1 MADNTQ
7 KLIELFRANRPDLSS
22 LNDNQV
28 TQILQKARPELFPKP
43 QDNSLQLLKQNPSKE
58 EQAQIES
65 IGINLPN
72 KIEGV
77 KQPQYY
83 FTAAADEPPKQEDDG
98 FLDGLRESWSQSKQR
113 IQFFKENPERAEDI
127 KGQATAYQFEPI
139 LTYLDPKEEDP
150 ITRRVAKELV
160 MLTGVAPLMSMT
172 IAEDPIKGIA
182 EMGRVMSDMATDWLK
197 LVDPDKREE
206 GWNEIKR
213 SPLFHATF
221 LSGVNKARKASKV
234 KSQKSNVIKEIDK
247 EIKEFTD
254 TAEQVVKDNP
264 QFAETLQQ
272 IARDK
277 VKNTEFNQLVKERFK
292 MRPKPLE
299 TSSPTPKIL
308 LKYKKSIT
316 LGRNTL
322 NESIESS
329 RNTFKKDLKSGKTTE
344 AEIVRRGTESYN
356 RSQASLKRFEKNPL
370 AHMESKLQ
378 SLNRLQ
384 SESRIDFTKDIANV
398 KSLIAEFKKTST
410 KQPMQAPKTSPKIEK
425 INAEIVNLQETLKS
439 QQLQLSNQNL
449 TGTQRQQI
457 NKSIGKIEEL
467 IEDNRIKGQQLGY
480 DVKIDITPS
489 DRPEY
494 FTNRKPGQV
503 LSQQQLDK
511 LYLDSSSDIIL
522 LPESKGLHEKAQ
534 KFYEQSF
541 KEMEGFNKRSWEDL
555 KKSLVAKTVDVSGNV
570 KKAVREKGALGEQ
583 AAMLHDLA
591 LGSNSKSVM
600 LFEDAAKNIFN
611 GLTKQER
618 KLLDT
623 IIEARRSITIQE
635 YKPNYKAGGGYQSNT
650 ALLKVMKENDPRKFE
665 KLNARADSFFNEMRV
680 NLKELYDNG
689 LINEKTFNLLKD
701 KDYTRKEFIDYVDP
715 VITYSSGGKKIS
727 VASSGLKRLEEGSAK
742 TVNLDQAGKLFRNIN
757 MVQSRIAKNKANIA
771 MRDMIRENPK
781 NGIAI
786 EVKAGEKPPVGYSPI
801 SYFEKGKKKEF
812 YLENSLANEW
822 VLADPAATNSLANFI
837 GWASGTKMLKAMAT
851 GYNPEFAITN
861 MLRDIPY
868 MWMTTTE
875 YSPHLPK
882 FALQLGRDLTSTAK
896 DAFSRSGRYRD
907 YVMEGG
913 GMEFL
918 THQGGLGKF
927 YKPTGKVTNALEA
940 FKEVAKYA
948 GETSEVWVR
957 LALRERAL
965 RNGKSPLKATYE
977 ARNYLDFAQGGSWI
991 KALDTASP
999 YLNASTQAT
1008 RGLLRAPG
1016 KDPKAFATKTAW
1028 IGATAS
1034 SLWFANNAVNPEAY
1048 EEIDERIRNDNW
1060 IITTPFFYKDE
1071 RGNKRYMYYRLPK
1084 DQGQRVIAS
1093 STDALLDYTYNNKVP
1108 SDQVLKGLKDLASVI
1123 PVDDPLPPLLDA
1135 YLGYTHNVDFFRSK
1149 PIFDDKGRPVE
1160 PSAEFN
1166 RNTGQAFV
1174 DFGEA
1179 TDMSPART
1187 EYAVKQFTTNRNIW
1201 TDLVGGG
1208 YKMLTEGQDEEATE
1222 EFTREMLNKIPGAR
1236 RFISFT
1242 NPYKRDKDL
1251 KRTIVEQNTKDKVR
1265 REFGDNIWQQFRAG
1279 EMTKS
1284 EVRKA
1289 IAESNYS
1296 SEDKGKILKRFIFSA
1311 QTRNVRNPGFFYDGK
1326 DLNPVS
1332 RADYFFRKYEK
1343 ANKEERK
1350 ILVKEMNS
1358 VQGFTSKKFIQRWNT
1373 LTKQYLEQNTP

>member
-1 MADNTQ
+1 M
-7 KLIELFRANRPDLSS
+7 
-22 LNDNQV
+22 
-28 TQILQKARPELFPKP
+28 
-43 QDNSLQLLKQNPSKE
+43 
-58 EQAQIES
+58 
-65 IGINLPN
+65 NLPN

-160 MLTGVAPLMSMT
+160 MLTTVAPLMSMT

-182 EMGRVMSDMATDWLK
+182 EMGTVISDMATDWLK

-221 LSGVNKARKASKV
+221 LSGVNKARKASKS
-234 KSQKSNVIKEIDK
+234 KSQKNNVIKEIDK
-247 EIKEFTD
+247 EIKEFTN

-292 MRPKPLE
+292 MKPKPLE
-299 TSSPTPKIL
+299 TPL
-308 LKYKKSIT
+308 L
-316 LGRNTL
+316 
-322 NESIESS
+322 
-329 RNTFKKDLKSGKTTE
+329 
-344 AEIVRRGTESYN
+344 
-356 RSQASLKRFEKNPL
+356 
-370 AHMESKLQ
+370 
-378 SLNRLQ
+378 
-384 SESRIDFTKDIANV
+384 
-398 KSLIAEFKKTST
+398 
-410 KQPMQAPKTSPKIEK
+410 APKTSPKIEK

-650 ALLKVMKENDPRKFE
+650 ALLKLMKENDPRKFE

-727 VASSGLKRLEEGSAK
+727 VGSSGLKRLEEGSAK

-771 MRDMIRENPK
+771 MRDMIRENP
-781 NGIAI
+781 
-786 EVKAGEKPPVGYSPI
+786 
-801 SYFEKGKKKEF
+801 
-812 YLENSLANEW
+812 
-822 VLADPAATNSLANFI
+822 
-837 GWASGTKMLKAMAT
+837 
-851 GYNPEFAITN
+851 
-861 MLRDIPY
+861 
-868 MWMTTTE
+868 
-875 YSPHLPK
+875 
-882 FALQLGRDLTSTAK
+882 
-896 DAFSRSGRYRD
+896 
-907 YVMEGG
+907 
-913 GMEFL
+913 
-918 THQGGLGKF
+918 
-927 YKPTGKVTNALEA
+927 
-940 FKEVAKYA
+940 
-948 GETSEVWVR
+948 
-957 LALRERAL
+957 
-965 RNGKSPLKATYE
+965 
-977 ARNYLDFAQGGSWI
+977 
-991 KALDTASP
+991 
-999 YLNASTQAT
+999 
-1008 RGLLRAPG
+1008 
-1016 KDPKAFATKTAW
+1016 
-1028 IGATAS
+1028 
-1034 SLWFANNAVNPEAY
+1034 
-1048 EEIDERIRNDNW
+1048 
-1060 IITTPFFYKDE
+1060 
-1071 RGNKRYMYYRLPK
+1071 
-1084 DQGQRVIAS
+1084 
-1093 STDALLDYTYNNKVP
+1093 
-1108 SDQVLKGLKDLASVI
+1108 
-1123 PVDDPLPPLLDA
+1123 
-1135 YLGYTHNVDFFRSK
+1135 
-1149 PIFDDKGRPVE
+1149 
-1160 PSAEFN
+1160 
-1166 RNTGQAFV
+1166 
-1174 DFGEA
+1174 
-1179 TDMSPART
+1179 
-1187 EYAVKQFTTNRNIW
+1187 
-1201 TDLVGGG
+1201 
-1208 YKMLTEGQDEEATE
+1208 
-1222 EFTREMLNKIPGAR
+1222 
-1236 RFISFT
+1236 
-1242 NPYKRDKDL
+1242 
-1251 KRTIVEQNTKDKVR
+1251 
-1265 REFGDNIWQQFRAG
+1265 
-1279 EMTKS
+1279 
-1284 EVRKA
+1284 
-1289 IAESNYS
+1289 
-1296 SEDKGKILKRFIFSA
+1296 
-1311 QTRNVRNPGFFYDGK
+1311 
-1326 DLNPVS
+1326 
-1332 RADYFFRKYEK
+1332 
-1343 ANKEERK
+1343 
-1350 ILVKEMNS
+1350 
-1358 VQGFTSKKFIQRWNT
+1358 
-1373 LTKQYLEQNTP
+1373 

>member
-43 QDNSLQLLKQNPSKE
+43 QDDSLQLLKQNPSKE

-221 LSGVNKARKASKV
+221 LSGVNKARKASKG
-234 KSQKSNVIKEIDK
+234 KSKQNNVIKEIDK
-247 EIKEFTD
+247 EIKEFTN

-299 TSSPTPKIL
+299 TPL
-308 LKYKKSIT
+308 L
-316 LGRNTL
+316 
-322 NESIESS
+322 
-329 RNTFKKDLKSGKTTE
+329 
-344 AEIVRRGTESYN
+344 
-356 RSQASLKRFEKNPL
+356 
-370 AHMESKLQ
+370 
-378 SLNRLQ
+378 
-384 SESRIDFTKDIANV
+384 
-398 KSLIAEFKKTST
+398 
-410 KQPMQAPKTSPKIEK
+410 APKTSPKIEK

-457 NKSIGKIEEL
+457 NRSIGKIEEL

-786 EVKAGEKPPVGYSPI
+786 EVKAGEKVPAGYSPI

-1034 SLWFANNAVNPEAY
+1034 SLWLANNAVNPEAY

-1265 REFGDNIWQQFRAG
+1265 REFGDNIWQQFRSG

-1289 IAESNYS
+1289 ITESDYS
-1296 SEDKGKILKRFIFSA
+1296 SDEKGKILKRFIFSA

-1332 RADYFFRKYEK
+1332 RADYFFRKYQK